1 MVLFFSFTCLLLSST
16 SKLGT
21 SNVVRANQPQVS
33 TSHGSDTKV
42 LQTTLSLTLMKR
54 KNNVSADT
62 ILAGNLTWMGGCGLA
77 WWLLSAQDLGNIKNV
92 VITGMHLEASSEGSF
107 HPSLIPIV
115 RFMEITLDSSRESP
129 RHAETDMKLGFC
141 SPFTS
146 YQICEM
152 AILTFGTLWLDHRTE
167 DDKSVAHSCTDPKFP
182 ILRYREDVEASGK
195 VKSVAQ
201 SKQLQSVFFFIVDE
215 SFLGGTWLPP
225 WNLSIQLQKMV
236 EVWKPQH
243 FRFPRSKVCEC
254 LAPMSAPH
262 GELQL
267 AFRF

>member
-1 MVLFFSFTCLLLSST
+1 
-16 SKLGT
+16 
-21 SNVVRANQPQVS
+21 
-33 TSHGSDTKV
+33 
-42 LQTTLSLTLMKR
+42 
-54 KNNVSADT
+54 
-62 ILAGNLTWMGGCGLA
+62 MGGCGLA

-215 SFLGGTWLPP
+215 SFLGGT
-225 WNLSIQLQKMV
+225 
-236 EVWKPQH
+236 
-243 FRFPRSKVCEC
+243 
-254 LAPMSAPH
+254 
-262 GELQL
+262 
-267 AFRF
+267 

>member
-1 MVLFFSFTCLLLSST
+1 
-16 SKLGT
+16 
-21 SNVVRANQPQVS
+21 
-33 TSHGSDTKV
+33 
-42 LQTTLSLTLMKR
+42 
-54 KNNVSADT
+54 
-62 ILAGNLTWMGGCGLA
+62 MGGCGLA

-167 DDKSVAHSCTDPKFP
+167 DDKGVAHSCTDPKFP

-201 SKQLQSVFFFIVDE
+201 SEQLQSVFFFIVD
-215 SFLGGTWLPP
+215 
-225 WNLSIQLQKMV
+225 
-236 EVWKPQH
+236 
-243 FRFPRSKVCEC
+243 
-254 LAPMSAPH
+254 
-262 GELQL
+262 
-267 AFRF
+267 